1 MSTSAPSASA
11 VFTPLRVRERSES
24 SRESIGG
31 AGWTCR
37 AGTFTRLMT
46 KRDRPFSWMGLKPI
60 WQSRNDRLAR
70 WLGDPTN
77 DRRRAWMA
85 ALGANRSDLVVDY
98 SQHERIAF
106 LVMGDT
112 GEGDAS
118 QYAVVPPLLA
128 EADDTAFLFICSDVI
143 YPAGGIA
150 SYEEKFFRPYS
161 GYHRPIF
168 AVPGNHD

>member
-1 MSTSAPSASA
+1 MPTSAPCA
-11 VFTPLRVRERSES
+11 VVAAPPRVRERSES

-37 AGTFTRLMT
+37 AGTYTELMT
-46 KRDRPFSWMGLKPI
+46 KRDRPFSWIGLKPI
-60 WQSRNDRLAR
+60 WESRNDRLAR

-85 ALGANRSDLVVDY
+85 ELGAGGSDLVVDY
-98 SQHERIAF
+98 SDRERISF

-112 GEGDAS
+112 GEGDGS

-128 EADDTAFLFICSDVI
+128 EADDTEFL
-143 YPAGGIA
+143 
-150 SYEEKFFRPYS
+150 
-161 GYHRPIF
+161 
-168 AVPGNHD
+168 